1 MDTLVKKAYENWD
14 QVIEYDG
21 KLLMNFKQVRRSAR
35 NDPQIGALDYTN
47 TIDHQMQLPELA
59 IPFSSEQP
67 LADSSLPVGGIIA
80 KPHHFFVSLSWFGNH

>member
-1 MDTLVKKAYENWD
+1 MDSLVKKAYENWD

-35 NDPQIGALDYTN
+35 NEPQMAALDYTN
-47 TIDHQMQLPELA
+47 PIDHQLQLPQLP

-67 LADSSLPVGGIIA
+67 SADSSLPVGGFIA
-80 KPHHFFVSLSWFGNH
+80 EL